1 MTTTP
6 KPGEAKPKPAEPEP
20 SPEHDAVDEAS
31 EESFPASDPPA
42 WDSRGIG
49 APRGKP
55 EGTSS
60 RG

>member
-42 WDSRGIG
+42 WDSTGTG